1 MINPVSYIK
10 EPDIGTNRV
19 SVSGTKTG
27 TNILFLTQKYI
38 YNVLII
44 SKLRLFN
51 APFAL
56 YIKTSKQH

>member
-10 EPDIGTNRV
+10 ESDIGTNRV